1 MEPLQKFSRGKLLS
15 KQYFKHKKSVIIK
28 YCSYIV
34 QVISTHDHFIETNSI
49 KVLDPNEWF
58 HFLTTYTNWPP
69 ANRTNNVQKYFS
81 MVKYT
86 ILVMLVLNCSRMLF
100 SMIAITIMFESMVEE
115 NIRLC
120 KQQEIMNTWI
130 HIINERYFMAIA
142 DLNDTPIAIRNSQSV
157 WPCLTGVF
165 VCALNRERNK
175 KMFTSHG
182 RYLNWFRSPVCQLQI
197 MQQRTR
203 R

>member
-1 MEPLQKFSRGKLLS
+1 M
-15 KQYFKHKKSVIIK
+15 
-28 YCSYIV
+28 
-34 QVISTHDHFIETNSI
+34 
-49 KVLDPNEWF
+49 DPNEWF
-58 HFLTTYTNWPP
+58 HFLTAYKLTSGQSNEKRSKRIFRWYKMN
-69 ANRTNNVQKYFS
+69 
-81 MVKYT
+81 T

-120 KQQEIMNTWI
+120 KQKEIMNTWI
-130 HIINERYFMAIA
+130 HIINERYFMAIV

-157 WPCLTGVF
+157 WPCLTS
-165 VCALNRERNK
+165 VCCVCTGSRE
-175 KMFTSHG
+175 KMFISHG
-182 RYLNWFRSPVCQLQI
+182 RYVNRFRSPVCQLQI